1 MAPDI
6 SDKKT
11 KVCKKYSHSDHSKYK
26 QWEKDRRD
34 RFNVKLEELASCL
47 PNYNKENPWKKV
59 EIVENA
65 IVNLR
70 SLANEMQSKNNSE
83 RETIR
88 KLSAEVNSLKDIILQ
103 FTSFKKSSE
112 DIYRLTSEEI
122 VTVIKQIILSRKR
135 DAISS
140 GDTETE
146 AGIDNTDDAVD
157 EDLAF
162 VAKIAQ
168 TNDHCYSVSVTE
180 PNMRVETEEIVETE
194 DLTGPGQQTLVP
206 VQEFVTVLPPTGPA
220 DGYITLVPDTS
231 PSLNIPQIINID
243 DMSVLAGVRTI
254 FVNKGSKTSVIC
266 QQQPPPVAVV
276 PDLLSTDTGK
286 VAIPRLPRAQRRAK
300 KLRKV
305 YTRKKP
311 FVKPCKKASVLKSSV
326 ESSDHNVSSET
337 IFSDDPLTN
346 KEEMEIIEETIK
358 EDTEQTE
365 KFALIKEKS
374 KGVVKGS
381 KEENKKKMEGFGKK
395 KSKSSYSIA
404 ALCQISVNIGDNRPE
419 VAQSPGLMSL
429 ASVGTISP
437 ANTPGPGDKTPSLAL
452 ETCLVMEP
460 GTAATVEET
469 VIEELRTIRPEDLQ
483 QIEVVTSS
491 VSVPAPELTASLAS
505 AQGGKQPQA
514 GCEAKTIQK
523 DIYQVIKDLD
533 QELDLEKENFDSSVE
548 TENSAAREI
557 VKKKASIQSITEAC
571 VVSKEKTII
580 QNIPVSM
587 PVKSSTNELV
597 SASTAV
603 SRTVQTTTISFA
615 RKALITTT
623 SASSMSVYD
632 FQASKPETP
641 PIPLQ
646 ESRKDNK
653 TTQKSLPPQ
662 MDQTKSFASLEKK
675 TYTELHSKQKKEVS
689 PKKSYVDTRKDV
701 PASGQVMPSSHGQ
714 AASGYSQANFN
725 LMDPAGYHQHQEIQQ
740 RLRPSNSSNS
750 SNYSSGSGYPLSSR
764 HSGYVSGYPGYQ
776 SSSSQHHHSYHHPYN
791 QPGESAAAEMKQF
804 HQSPSKYPGGCSAHS
819 GAGTYLHSD
828 FHSRSYYP
836 GGAGASKP
844 YSNQTS
850 YRHFHS
856 EVADSGQHYGGDRK
870 RAGQHLEIGS
880 QQIQSSLPPE
890 KIQSQSSSSGT
901 FSVTHLVNT
910 NQRKGTK
917 RSSSSSNKTSKT
929 AKSELVKETKAEKE
943 EGRKP
948 GRSQSSRRNKSGT
961 RSNYSAESLISGAG
975 AGSTQTITM
984 GEHAESK
991 VKMAA
996 TPSKTSGS
1004 QKYLSTDKTSYPS
1017 SIKTSANWANDG
1029 THFSGLQLSSPSP
1042 ANILPTDLSSI
1053 DFQMSIFGQQD
1064 TNLNPKDYLTGSS
1077 SSQAVKSSSKQP
1089 AAACQLSQQRSGVP
1103 DWSLN
1108 SGMLETS
1115 FPPMVPILTPP
1126 SDPMTGY
1133 PFMSD
1138 PMSHSASSWYPCSA
1152 AQPSSSSRIQNQ
1164 TVTYSS
1170 NIPVSGYAQTKA
1182 ASSASHSLAPSHMVS
1197 LPPLAGSNSQ
1207 TGSLLNFNLST
1218 IFPDIITPGA
1228 VSGQATVNCQGRPG
1242 PGQLGAAGSDLL
1254 PHSFALLGHTHT
1266 SQVVPPTFSSVTSNV
1281 APPPLTF
1288 TNE

>member
-47 PNYNKENPWKKV
+47 PNYSKENPWKKV

-70 SLANEMQSKNNSE
+70 NLANDIQSKNNSD
-83 RETIR
+83 RDTIR

-112 DIYRLTSEEI
+112 DIYKLTSEEI
-122 VTVIKQIILSRKR
+122 VTAIKQIILTRKR

-140 GDTETE
+140 GDTEAD
-146 AGIDNTDDAVD
+146 AGDDNTDDTVD

-194 DLTGPGQQTLVP
+194 DLTGPGQQTLIP
-206 VQEFVTVLPPTGPA
+206 VQEFVTVLPPPGPS
-220 DGYITLVPDTS
+220 DGYITLVPD
-231 PSLNIPQIINID
+231 PNPVLNLPQIINID
-243 DMSVLAGVRTI
+243 DMSALAGVRTI

-266 QQQPPPVAVV
+266 QQPPPVPVA
-276 PDLLSTDTGK
+276 PDIVSSDMGK
-286 VAIPRLPRAQRRAK
+286 VAIPRLKAQKRAK
-300 KLRKV
+300 KVRKV

-311 FVKPCKKASVLKSSV
+311 FVRSCKKSSILKSS
-326 ESSDHNVSSET
+326 EENSDHNVSSET

-374 KGVVKGS
+374 KGGNKGS
-381 KEENKKKMEGFGKK
+381 KEENKKKLEGLGKK

-437 ANTPGPGDKTPSLAL
+437 ANTPGPGDKTPGLAL

-460 GTAATVEET
+460 GTGATVEET

-505 AQGGKQPQA
+505 TPGGKQPPG
-514 GCEAKTIQK
+514 GCETKTIQK

-548 TENSAAREI
+548 NTNNAAHSI
-557 VKKKASIQSITEAC
+557 VKEKASIQSIPSAC
-571 VVSKEKTII
+571 AVSKEKTLI
-580 QNIPVSM
+580 QNNIPVTKT
-587 PVKSSTNELV
+587 VKSSAIATGDHHLV
-597 SASTAV
+597 SVTTAV
-603 SRTVQTTTISFA
+603 SRAVQTTTHSVA
-615 RKALITTT
+615 RKAPITTT

-646 ESRKDNK
+646 ESRKDTK
-653 TTQKSLPPQ
+653 SSQKSLAPRAPLV
-662 MDQTKSFASLEKK
+662 DQTKSFASLEKK
-675 TYTELHSKQKKEVS
+675 TYTELQSKQKKATGAEVS
-689 PKKSYVDTRKDV
+689 PKKSYADTRKEG
-701 PASGQVMPSSHGQ
+701 PASGQIMASSH
-714 AASGYSQANFN
+714 AHTASGYSQANFN

-740 RLRPSNSSNS
+740 RLRPSNSSAS
-750 SNYSSGSGYPLSSR
+750 SNYSSSGYPGTSR

-776 SSSSQHHHSYHHPYN
+776 PSSAQHHHYHHPYN
-791 QPGESAAAEMKQF
+791 QPGEGAAEMKQF
-804 HQSPSKYPGGCSAHS
+804 HQSPAKYPGCGHS
-819 GAGTYLHSD
+819 GGGTYLHSD

-836 GGAGASKP
+836 GGAGTSKT
-844 YSNQTS
+844 YGNQSS

-856 EVADSGQHYGGDRK
+856 EAADSGQHYGGDRK
-870 RAGQHLEIGS
+870 RAAQQMEIGN
-880 QQIQSSLPPE
+880 QPMSSLSPE
-890 KIQSQSSSSGT
+890 KIQSSSSGT

-917 RSSSSSNKTSKT
+917 RSSSSNNKSSKA
-929 AKSELVKETKAEKE
+929 AKSDSVKEAKAEKE
-943 EGRKP
+943 ENRKP

-984 GEHAESK
+984 GEQVENK
-991 VKMAA
+991 VKLA
-996 TPSKTSGS
+996 TTPGKSSVS
-1004 QKYLSTDKTSYPS
+1004 QKYPSAEKTSYSS
-1017 SIKTSANWANDG
+1017 SIKTSSNWANDG

-1077 SSQAVKSSSKQP
+1077 SNQTVKSGSKQP

-1108 SGMLETS
+1108 PGMLETS

-1152 AQPSSSSRIQNQ
+1152 SQPSSSSRIQNQ
-1164 TVTYSS
+1164 TVSYSS
-1170 NIPVSGYAQTKA
+1170 NSPVSGYTQTKA
-1182 ASSASHSLAPSHMVS
+1182 ASASSHSLAPSQMVS
-1197 LPPLAGSNSQ
+1197 LPPLTGPNPQ

-1218 IFPDIITPGA
+1218 IFPDILNPGA
-1228 VSGQATVNCQGRPG
+1228 VSGQATVNCQGRSG

-1254 PHSFALLGHTHT
+1254 PHSFALLGHT
-1266 SQVVPPTFSSVTSNV
+1266 SQVVPPTFSVASNM
-1281 APPPLTF
+1281 APPPLPF

>member
-47 PNYNKENPWKKV
+47 PSYSKENPWKKV

-70 SLANEMQSKNNSE
+70 SLANDLQAKNNSD

-112 DIYRLTSEEI
+112 DIYKLTSEEI
-122 VTVIKQIILSRKR
+122 VTAIKQIIFSRKR

-140 GDTETE
+140 GDTETD
-146 AGIDNTDDAVD
+146 AGDDNTDDTVD

-180 PNMRVETEEIVETE
+180 PNMRVETEEVVETE
-194 DLTGPGQQTLVP
+194 DVAGSGQQTLIP
-206 VQEFVTVLPPTGPA
+206 IQEFVTVLPTPA
-220 DGYITLVPDTS
+220 PSDTYITLVPDTNPGS
-231 PSLNIPQIINID
+231 NMPQIINID
-243 DMSVLAGVRTI
+243 DMSALAGVRTI
-254 FVNKGSKTSVIC
+254 FVNKGSKTSVMC
-266 QQQPPPVAVV
+266 QQPPPVPVV
-276 PDLLSTDTGK
+276 PDLVASELGK
-286 VAIPRLPRAQRRAK
+286 VAIPRLRAQKRAK
-300 KLRKV
+300 KVRKV

-311 FVKPCKKASVLKSSV
+311 FVKSCKKSSVLKSL
-326 ESSDHNVSSET
+326 EENSDHNVSSET

-365 KFALIKEKS
+365 KFAMIKEKS
-374 KGVVKGS
+374 KGGSKGS
-381 KEENKKKMEGFGKK
+381 KENNKKKLEGLGKK

-437 ANTPGPGDKTPSLAL
+437 ANTPGPGDKTPGLAL

-460 GTAATVEET
+460 GTGASVEET

-491 VSVPAPELTASLAS
+491 VSVPAPELSASLAS
-505 AQGGKQPQA
+505 SSGGKQPPV

-548 TENSAAREI
+548 NSNSAARAI
-557 VKKKASIQSITEAC
+557 VKEKASIQCIPAAC
-571 VVSKEKTII
+571 AVSKEKTII
-580 QNIPVSM
+580 QNIPVSKN
-587 PVKSSTNELV
+587 PVKSS
-597 SASTAV
+597 STEHHVVTVTSAV
-603 SRTVQTTTISFA
+603 SRSVQTTTNTA
-615 RKALITTT
+615 VRKAITTT

-653 TTQKSLPPQ
+653 SSQKSLAPLI
-662 MDQTKSFASLEKK
+662 DQTKSFAEKK
-675 TYTELHSKQKKEVS
+675 TYTELHSKQKKATGAEVS
-689 PKKSYVDTRKDV
+689 PKKSYVDTRKDG
-701 PASGQVMPSSHGQ
+701 PASSQIMASSHVHT
-714 AASGYSQANFN
+714 ASGYGQANFN

-740 RLRPSNSSNS
+740 RLRPSNSNS
-750 SNYSSGSGYPLSSR
+750 SNYSGSGYPGPSR

-776 SSSSQHHHSYHHPYN
+776 PSSSQHHHSYHQPYN
-791 QPGESAAAEMKQF
+791 QPGESTAEMKQF
-804 HQSPSKYPGGCSAHS
+804 HQSPSKYPVCGAHS
-819 GAGTYLHSD
+819 GGGTYLHSD

-844 YSNQTS
+844 YTNQT

-856 EVADSGQHYGGDRK
+856 EDSGQHYGDRK
-870 RAGQHLEIGS
+870 RTGQQMEIGN
-880 QQIQSSLPPE
+880 QPMASLSPE
-890 KIQSQSSSSGT
+890 KIQSSSSGT

-917 RSSSSSNKTSKT
+917 RSSSSTNKASKA
-929 AKSELVKETKAEKE
+929 AKSDLVKEAKTEKE
-943 EGRKP
+943 ECRKP

-984 GEHAESK
+984 GHQVENK
-991 VKMAA
+991 IKLA
-996 TPSKTSGS
+996 TTPGKSSVS
-1004 QKYLSTDKTSYPS
+1004 QKYPSTDIKTSSYHS
-1017 SIKTSANWANDG
+1017 SIKTSSNWTNDG
-1029 THFSGLQLSSPSP
+1029 SHFSGLQLSSPSP

-1077 SSQAVKSSSKQP
+1077 SSQAVKTGGKQP
-1089 AAACQLSQQRSGVP
+1089 GAACQISQQRSGVP

-1108 SGMLETS
+1108 PGMLETS
-1115 FPPMVPILTPP
+1115 FPPIMPIMTPP

-1138 PMSHSASSWYPCSA
+1138 PMSHSATSWYPCSA
-1152 AQPSSSSRIQNQ
+1152 AQTSSSSRTHNQ
-1164 TVTYSS
+1164 TVSYSS
-1170 NIPVSGYAQTKA
+1170 NIPVSGYTQTKA
-1182 ASSASHSLAPSHMVS
+1182 ASAASHSLAPSQMVP
-1197 LPPLAGSNSQ
+1197 LPPLAGPNPQ

-1218 IFPDIITPGA
+1218 IFPDIITPGV
-1228 VSGQATVNCQGRPG
+1228 VSGQAPVNCQGRSG
-1242 PGQLGAAGSDLL
+1242 SGQLGAAGSDLL
-1254 PHSFALLGHTHT
+1254 PHSFALLGHS
-1266 SQVVPPTFSSVTSNV
+1266 SQVVPPTFSVASNM